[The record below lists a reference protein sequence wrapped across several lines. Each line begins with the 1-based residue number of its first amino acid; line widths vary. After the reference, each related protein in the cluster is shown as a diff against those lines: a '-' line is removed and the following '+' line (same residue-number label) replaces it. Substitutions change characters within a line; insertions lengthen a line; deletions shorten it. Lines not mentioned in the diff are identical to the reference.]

1 MQWHLAQLM
10 HVLARTQQWYVG
22 FVLSD
27 FVSSTCFYTALLCY
41 PKICMLN
48 PPPPASLS
56 FFVLSIEPNFNLLSS
71 ISHYLLPVQIGV
83 GMCME
88 GIEHNPVVYELMSE
102 MAFRSDP
109 LHLEVNKYSYFTN
122 QSKLSCIFLHRK
134 HTMIHPSYKRNL
146 SYVPLSCSIPLITA

>member
-1 MQWHLAQLM
+1 
-10 HVLARTQQWYVG
+10 
-22 FVLSD
+22 
-27 FVSSTCFYTALLCY
+27 
-41 PKICMLN
+41 MLT
-48 PPPPASLS
+48 PVPS
-56 FFVLSIEPNFNLLSS
+56 FFFLSIEPNFNLLSS

-122 QSKLSCIFLHRK
+122 QNKLSCILFAQETYHDTSFLQEKSELCSFFRLN
-134 HTMIHPSYKRNL
+134 PSHY
-146 SYVPLSCSIPLITA
+146 CSSMHAMFSFE